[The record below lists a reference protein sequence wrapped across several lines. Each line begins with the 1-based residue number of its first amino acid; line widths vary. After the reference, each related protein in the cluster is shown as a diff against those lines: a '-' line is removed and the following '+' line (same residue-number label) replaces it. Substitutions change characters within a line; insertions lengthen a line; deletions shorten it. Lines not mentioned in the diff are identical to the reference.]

1 MRYVSTRGE
10 APELDFED
18 VLLTGLA
25 RDGGL
30 YVPAVWPKFSCEEL
44 AQLRGKPYAEVA
56 FAVIAKFTGS
66 AVPQADLK
74 AMITDA
80 YSGFGHPAVT
90 PLKQLDADQWLLELF
105 HGPTLAFKDVAM
117 QFLARVMDWA
127 LARRRMRATIVGAT
141 SGDTG
146 GAAIEAFKASR
157 HASIFILHPEGK
169 VSEVQRRQM
178 TTVLSPSVHNIAI
191 RGTFDDCQAI
201 VKALFND
208 HQFRDE
214 VTLAGV
220 NSINWARIMAQ
231 IVYYVAAALAL
242 AGPGRDVNFTV
253 PTGNFGDIFAGL
265 VAKRMGAPIGRLV
278 IATNENDI
286 LDRAVKTGR
295 YEVRGVKPSS
305 SPSMDIQVS
314 SNFERLLFEVHGR
327 NAAAVRRLMASLAQS
342 GAFTIE
348 AGPLGAIRA
357 EFASGASDMAETGKV
372 IAHTLKETGE
382 LLDPHTAV
390 GLAVAREQRDYS
402 GPMVILATAH
412 PAKFPDAVERASGR
426 RPGLPPRLAPLM
438 MAEERVS
445 VLANDP
451 EGVKAFILE
460 RVKG

>member
-1 MRYVSTRGE
+1 VHYVSTRGE

-30 YVPAVWPKFSCEEL
+30 YVPAVWPKFSSAEL
-44 AQLRGKPYAEVA
+44 ASLRGRPYADIA
-56 FAVIAKFTGS
+56 FAVMVKFTGGE
-66 AVPQADLK
+66 VPPGDLK
-74 AMITDA
+74 TMIADA

-90 PLKQLDADQWLLELF
+90 PLRQLDADRWLLELF

-157 HASIFILHPEGK
+157 HASIFILHPQGK

-178 TTVLSPSVHNIAI
+178 TTVLSPSVHNIAL

-208 HQFRDE
+208 HGFRDR

-231 IVYYVAAALAL
+231 IVYYVSSALAL
-242 AGPGRDVNFTV
+242 AAPGRDVNFTV

-286 LDRAVKTGR
+286 LDRAVRTGR
-295 YEVRGVKPSS
+295 YEVKGVKPST

-314 SNFERLLFEVHGR
+314 SNFERLLFEAYGR
-327 NAAAVRRLMASLAQS
+327 NAASVRRLMTSLAQS

-348 AGPLGAIRA
+348 AGPLAAIRA
-357 EFASGASDMAETGKV
+357 EFASGACAMAETGKV
-372 IAHTLKETGE
+372 IARTLAQTGE

-390 GLAVAREQRDYS
+390 GLGVALKERDYS
-402 GPMVILATAH
+402 GPMVTLATAH
-412 PAKFPDAVERASGR
+412 PAKFPDAVEKASGR

-438 MAEERVS
+438 MEEERVS

-451 EGVKAFILE
+451 EAVKAFILE
-460 RVKG
+460 RGN